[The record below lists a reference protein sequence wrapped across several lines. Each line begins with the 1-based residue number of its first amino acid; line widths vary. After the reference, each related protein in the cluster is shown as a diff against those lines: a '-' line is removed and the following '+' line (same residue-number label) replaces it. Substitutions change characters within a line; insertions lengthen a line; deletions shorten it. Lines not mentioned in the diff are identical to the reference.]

1 MHEHVGGLNADA
13 DHPAQQ
19 ADHGMALFCW
29 LAFQSLDACR
39 FDLLDLLLG
48 EAQAVHVAPQLG
60 QCVRWQ
66 CCAFRRLQCLQLPRR
81 SSQVRAE
88 ASNPEPGK
96 IGLYSVHE
104 ARGLL
109 HKVLAL
115 SARSPCVLVCNCGDR
130 SHAAVLWFTAQ
141 PAEKS
146 ALEELGIETIG
157 LRPSMFARY
166 RNARRVDH
174 IGLDLTGAQPA
185 RQPEAVAASLIGHSD
200 PLDDLAGLIGF
211 LLPTMQKLQQSMLI
225 AKAGV
230 RFPARYRRPANL
242 TGPSRSQR
250 SMLRLVQE
258 PRGIGSNH
266 SAAAAW
272 GHSIVR
278 LVRRWCDYLAARPI
292 ASKADKQG
300 SLNHLA
306 MSAHCPVSGMTGR
319 SMMRVAP
326 PA

>member
-1 MHEHVGGLNADA
+1 MCDGW
-13 DHPAQQ
+13 PAGP
-19 ADHGMALFCW
+19 APSRFYSTPIGTDPDPYFPLD
-29 LAFQSLDACR
+29 SLGARLTLRLHDDAC
-39 FDLLDLLLG
+39 G
-48 EAQAVHVAPQLG
+48 AVGRGRLIRCSPQLG
-60 QCVRWQ
+60 QCVRRQ
-66 CCAFRRLQCLQLPRR
+66 CCAFRRLQCLQLPGR

-96 IGLYSVHE
+96 IGLHSVHE

-115 SARSPCVLVCNCGDR
+115 SARSPCVLVCDCGDR

-225 AKAGV
+225 GRELFQRLAFDS
-230 RFPARYRRPANL
+230 RHD
-242 TGPSRSQR
+242 TGDQP
-250 SMLRLVQE
+250 
-258 PRGIGSNH
+258 
-266 SAAAAW
+266 
-272 GHSIVR
+272 
-278 LVRRWCDYLAARPI
+278 
-292 ASKADKQG
+292 
-300 SLNHLA
+300 
-306 MSAHCPVSGMTGR
+306 T
-319 SMMRVAP
+319 
-326 PA
+326 